1 MDRHQTSTVLA
12 DLRQTSPSTLSS
24 SEEEDLRL
32 SNLRFSSLVQYFN
45 RCYRIDLPPLTFSS
59 VKAIKSF
66 CGLALESKNFSILK
80 FKKNLNNDLHPWGE
94 AISSL
99 SPTKRVSIFGSV
111 FLFRKVLPASDPPNV
126 DEYVRKM
133 VTPSRAPDP
142 GFLAFIRKELDRM
155 FPVGWDRGYDRRI
168 DRMTLP
174 TSACWE
180 RKRSDGG
187 ARAVLMDE
195 HMKIERKEFC
205 DYLRGSYKPS
215 WMVTPNTVRAVS
227 VFTGGKY
234 RIVTKNRV
242 SMQSLGALHDTL
254 YSFLTK
260 KSAFLRGEADPG
272 SFEGFEAVRGEL
284 FVSGDYESATDN
296 LSLEVQRLILT
307 MVTDRCTHVPSDII
321 QHALASQSCGFF
333 SAKGE
338 FLGQQARGQ
347 LMGNLLSFPLL
358 CLVNYLAF
366 KYFVPRKDV
375 PVRINGDDIVF
386 RARPDEI
393 SRWREGVQSAGLTLS
408 SGKTLVDNR
417 FFSLN
422 STFFSATFS
431 RISLV
436 RVIRSTWWFSAVEDA
451 SSIAERMACLA
462 SASPNHVRT
471 WLHGHF
477 LRLHRHSVFFYQR
490 SLRRGLGVRV
500 SDAAIACGGYS
511 QRESFYSKL
520 DSEAALP
527 TVSVGYHKQKIPERW
542 HRVETKDSSQ
552 DEAFLSALV
561 DAAWNPSPE
570 DRVIDWKSG
579 TLRFRRVGKTELRK
593 LARLANLSLVE
604 CRRFLGLTKIKM
616 WKETKKEK
624 HWKLES
630 SVLTFVSGGV
640 LV

>member
-1 MDRHQTSTVLA
+1 MDRHLDSSCENPDKA
-12 DLRQTSPSTLSS
+12 RPSALV
-24 SEEEDLRL
+24 SEEEGLRA
-32 SNLRFSSLVQYFN
+32 SIVRFKSLTEYFN
-45 RCYRIDLPPLTFSS
+45 RSFRVDLPTLTFSS
-59 VKAIKSF
+59 ISALKSF
-66 CGLALESKNFSILK
+66 CGLALDPDLFPILK
-80 FKKNLNNDLHPWGE
+80 YKKNLNNDLYPWGK

-99 SPTKRVSIFGSV
+99 SPSKRVSIFGSV
-111 FLFRKVLPASDPPNV
+111 FLFRKILPASSPPSV
-126 DEYVRKM
+126 DEYVKKM
-133 VTPSRAPDP
+133 VTPSVQPDP
-142 GFLAFIRKELDRM
+142 GFLTFIGKAIDQM
-155 FPVGWDRGYDRRI
+155 FRVGWDRGYGQRI
-168 DRMTLP
+168 DKLTFP

-180 RKRSDGG
+180 KKRSDGG

-205 DYLRGSYKPS
+205 DYLRGSHKPS

-242 SMQSLGALHDTL
+242 SMQSLSALHDTL

-260 KSAFLRGEADPG
+260 KEPFLRGEAVPG
-272 SFEGFEAVRGEL
+272 SFEGFEAVRGEE

-296 LSLEVQRLILT
+296 LSLEVQRLILST
-307 MVTDRCTHVPSDII
+307 ILDRCTHVPSDVI

-366 KYFVPRKDV
+366 RYLVPRPSV

-386 RARPDEI
+386 RARPEEI
-393 SRWREGVQSAGLTLS
+393 RRWKAGVNSAGLVLS
-408 SGKTLVDNR
+408 SGKTLVDKR

-422 STFFSATFS
+422 STFFSAS
-431 RISLV
+431 PKGVSHV
-436 RVIRSTWWFSAVEDA
+436 RVMRSTWWFSAVEDP

-477 LRLHRHSVFFYQR
+477 LRLHRKSVFFYQR

-500 SDAAIACGGYS
+500 SDAAIACGGYT
-511 QRESFYSKL
+511 QREAWYSKL
-520 DSEAALP
+520 DTEAPLP

-552 DEAFLSALV
+552 DDEFFDALL
-561 DAAWNPSPE
+561 DAAWNPVAE
-570 DRVIDWKSG
+570 DREVDWKKG
-579 TLRFRRVGKTELRK
+579 TLRWRRVGKMEIRK
-593 LARLANLSLVE
+593 LARLSHTSFVE
-604 CRRFLGLTKIKM
+604 CRKLLGLTDVKM
-616 WKETKKEK
+616 WKDKKKEK
-624 HWKLES
+624 HWRRWS
-630 SVLTFVSGGV
+630 SVLAFVPGGV
-640 LV
+640 LC